1 MESGYTG
8 VIMMKSNGKL
18 EASSIRMCM
27 ESGYIGVIKTKSNG
41 KRFHYKL
48 SGRRI

>member
-1 MESGYTG
+1 MT
-8 VIMMKSNGKL
+8 KSKGKL
-18 EASSIRMCM
+18 EACSIGECM

-41 KRFHYKL
+41 KRFHYEL